1 MADIFGTTDVTGY
14 SDYFKVYPDGTSSD
28 EQESDIVWSEDG
40 SFSFTLS
47 GDLAANIIAAKG
59 LPIFG
64 VHYTVTIN
72 GVYCG
77 LKSSYGLFVLNS

>member
-1 MADIFGTTDVTGY
+1 MRERTTNARLNALQAQINPH
-14 SDYFKVYPDGTSSD
+14 FVYN
-28 EQESDIVWSEDG
+28 
-40 SFSFTLS
+40 TL
-47 GDLAANIIAAKG
+47 NIIAAKG

-64 VHYTVTIN
+64 VDYTVTIN